1 MAPDRQ
7 RRKVLT
13 DVLGLHE
20 FVPSVN
26 VSALLEDHQLLREVQ
41 CNVLRH
47 TVMGHEE
54 LLEFAGA
61 GRVVASRDI
70 VV

>member
-1 MAPDRQ
+1 M
-7 RRKVLT
+7 LT
-13 DVLGLHE
+13 DLLGMYK

-26 VSALLEDHQLLREVQ
+26 VSARFEDHQLLREVQ
-41 CNVLRH
+41 CNVLGH
-47 TVMGHEE
+47 AVTGHEE